1 MAGWSLDHAY
11 VWHVYAM
18 IGKLT
23 RRSYPAVTFRPNLT

>member
-23 RRSYPAVTFRPNLT
+23 RRSYLLSPSDPT